1 MNEDDKFYISEDFED
16 KSRNELDLILSPK
29 PIDKKIV
36 SVCYTRNNA
45 RESLELDDNKSLKF
59 YDIFGHQKS
68 DAGVRIPVSEEN

>member
-1 MNEDDKFYISEDFED
+1 MSLYEAYLKNIEGREKIG
-16 KSRNELDLILSPK
+16 LSPK